1 MEELDSMDWIRYIK
15 ALEVKSIGEVEKVYI
30 GYQQGLIK
38 SGSVTAKQWESIKEH
53 NEIIENG

>member
-1 MEELDSMDWIRYIK
+1 MDWIRYIK

-38 SGSVTAKQWESIKEH
+38 ASSVTAKQWESIKEH